1 MLVEGVAW
9 GVDIG
14 RSSLKAVRMRRLRD
28 TVEINGVD
36 IIDYYGSADE
46 QPSSAEIRQALSQF
60 KQRNKI
66 KATDMVAVAVP
77 GYAAFTRF
85 IKLPP
90 VADKK
95 IADVVKYEAAQQIPF
110 PLSDVVWGFQKVEK
124 PYEPGEEI
132 EVGIF
137 AIREEIVRNY
147 LADFD
152 AAKLHVD
159 VIAIAPL
166 ALYNFARYEMDIPDD
181 AVVVDIGADHTDLVV
196 IEGGKF
202 HVRNLALAGNDI
214 TKKLS
219 QEFDITFL
227 EAEKLK
233 IKAAQSKQADKL
245 FAVMQPVLRDFTA
258 EIMRSLSF
266 YKSRAKHMVLLGNA
280 TKLEGLAKFFASNL
294 DVKINRF
301 FDIVHMELDHDIDLP
316 LLQEHLPSLG
326 VTMGLALQALGRG
339 PSSANLIPQKLY
351 KQRQMERKQP
361 MFILAASLL
370 FLLVLFMYFSASSQE
385 SALDAALK
393 DTGQVLESHNKLQ
406 KDFKKLKPQE
416 PLQKKAQELV
426 KFARRRN
433 LPIEI
438 VNRLNQAVP
447 ANLDLIPGMLKGVFR
462 DEGLYPPYPG
472 DKMDEVNRDKVWLL
486 ELDMQP
492 VEGPKEKAG
501 IEVILTAAV
510 VAEGGEMATVQRLNR
525 IFVQNLANEFGVN
538 AESMR
543 VPVEDANI
551 RSLTLDKRHDQNPDG
566 SNQGYYK
573 FRLKWTVPFEKAGE
587 PEPKKAPADESRK

>member
-1 MLVEGVAW
+1 
-9 GVDIG
+9 VDVG

-28 TVEINGVD
+28 TVQINGVD
-36 IIDYYGSADE
+36 IIDYYGSPDE
-46 QPSSAEIRQALSQF
+46 QPSSAEVRQALAQF

-90 VADKK
+90 VDDKK

-110 PLSDVVWGFQKVEK
+110 PLSDVIWGFQKVERA
-124 PYEPGEEI
+124 YEPGEEI
-132 EVGIF
+132 DVGIF

-159 VIAIAPL
+159 VITIAPL
-166 ALYNFARYEMDIPDD
+166 ALYNFARYEMDIPDE
-181 AVVVDIGADHTDLVV
+181 AVVVDIGADHTDLVL

-214 TKKLS
+214 TKRLS
-219 QEFDITFL
+219 DEFDITFL

-266 YKSRAKHMVLLGNA
+266 YKSRAKQMVLLGNA

-301 FDIVHMELDHDIDLP
+301 FDIVHMELDHDVDLA

-326 VTMGLALQALGRG
+326 VTMGLALQALGKG

-351 KQRQMERKQP
+351 KQRQIERKQP
-361 MFILAASLL
+361 MFILAAALL
-370 FLLVLFMYFSASSQE
+370 FLLVLFMYFSASSQD
-385 SALDAALK
+385 SALDKTLK
-393 DTGQVLESHNKLQ
+393 ETGQVLDNSKKLQ
-406 KDFKKLKPQE
+406 RRIKKLKSHAPV
-416 PLQKKAQELV
+416 QKKSLELIE
-426 KFARRRN
+426 FARRRN
-433 LPIEI
+433 VPIEI
-438 VNRLNQAVP
+438 INSLNQSVP
-447 ANLDLIPGMLKGVFR
+447 TNLGAIPEKLRGVFR
-462 DEGLYPPYPG
+462 DEGLYPPYP
-472 DKMDEVNRDKVWLL
+472 DSEMEMVNRDKVWLL
-486 ELDMQP
+486 DLEMKT
-492 VEGPKEKAG
+492 VHEPKDKAG
-501 IEVILTAAV
+501 IDVTLTAAV
-510 VAEGGEMATVQRLNR
+510 VAEGGEMATVERLNR
-525 IFVQNLANEFGVN
+525 LFVKQLAKEFGVS
-538 AESMR
+538 AESIR
-543 VPVEDANI
+543 VPVEVPSI
-551 RSLTLDKRHDQNPDG
+551 RSLTLNQRHDQVPDG
-566 SNQGYYK
+566 SNQSYYK
-573 FRLKWTVPFEKAGE
+573 FRLNWRVPFKKMAKKKPKEAPAGE
-587 PEPKKAPADESRK
+587 GK

>member
-1 MLVEGVAW
+1 MLVEDVAW

-14 RSSLKAVRMRRLRD
+14 RSSLKAVRMRRMRD
-28 TVEINGVD
+28 TVQIDGVD
-36 IIDYYGSADE
+36 IVDYYGSPDE
-46 QPSSAEIRQALSQF
+46 QPSSAEIRQALAQF

-90 VADKK
+90 VDDKK

-110 PLSDVVWGFQKVEK
+110 PLNDVVWGFQKVERQ
-124 PYEPGEEI
+124 YEPGEEI
-132 EVGIF
+132 DVGIY

-159 VIAIAPL
+159 VITIAPL
-166 ALYNFARYEMDIPDD
+166 ALYNFARYEMDIPDE
-181 AVVVDIGADHTDLVV
+181 AVVVDIGADHTDLIV

-214 TKKLS
+214 TKRLS
-219 QEFDITFL
+219 EEFDITFL

-245 FAVMQPVLRDFTA
+245 FAVMQPVLRDFAA

-266 YKSRAKHMVLLGNA
+266 YKSRAKQMVLLGNA

-301 FDIVHMELDHDIDLP
+301 FDIVHMELDHDVELS

-339 PSSANLIPQKLY
+339 PSKTNLIPQKLY
-351 KQRQMERKQP
+351 KQRQIERKQP

-370 FLLVLFMYFSASSQE
+370 FLLVLFMYFSASSQYGV
-385 SALDAALK
+385 LDDTLK
-393 DTGQVLESHNKLQ
+393 ETGQVLDNSKKMQ
-406 KDFKKLKPQE
+406 KSFKKLKGHSDI
-416 PLQKKAQELV
+416 QKKALELV
-426 KFARRRN
+426 EFARHRN
-433 LPIEI
+433 VPIEVI
-438 VNRLNQAVP
+438 NKLNQAVP
-447 ANLDLIPGMLKGVFR
+447 PNLDAIPDSLRNVFR
-462 DEGLYPPYPG
+462 DEGLFPPYP
-472 DKMDEVNRDKVWLL
+472 DSEMDRANRDKVWLL
-486 ELDMQP
+486 ELDVNTVSEP
-492 VEGPKEKAG
+492 RDKAG
-501 IEVILTAAV
+501 LEVVLTAAV
-510 VAEGGEMATVQRLNR
+510 IAEGGEMATVERLNR
-525 IFVQNLANEFGVN
+525 IFAQNLAKEFEVSP
-538 AESMR
+538 ETIR
-543 VPVEDANI
+543 VPVEEPSI
-551 RSLTLDKRHDQNPDG
+551 RSLTLDKKYDQTPDG
-566 SNQGYYK
+566 SNQSYYK
-573 FRLKWTVPFEKAGE
+573 FQLKWTVPF
-587 PEPKKAPADESRK
+587 KKAAEKKPKEAPEDKGK